1 MRKLEDAVRPVVAL
15 EGRPLPPLTAD
26 ERAICD
32 LLTEQKGW
40 HASAVGLTRWIRQ
53 NKDARKADAAI
64 VEAAERLWAGMLIGK
79 DVDGTTS
86 AKTDPTPTVETRN
99 GSSDSRRQD
108 DRIVDC
114 TTTQPGASPERG
126 NATARSG
133 RRRPKPRGGE
143 R

>member
-26 ERAICD
+26 ERAICN

-79 DVDGTTS
+79 DVDG
-86 AKTDPTPTVETRN
+86 N
-99 GSSDSRRQD
+99 YFCQD
-108 DRIVDC
+108 
-114 TTTQPGASPERG
+114 
-126 NATARSG
+126 
-133 RRRPKPRGGE
+133 
-143 R
+143 